1 MCMRI
6 CLFALPSLALLAGCA
21 GYAIDYTKP
30 KTSILG
36 PELTRYGLDA
46 GQAQCVGD
54 RLATSLSVWQL
65 RQLQLSAASLTRGYS
80 DPNRLMV
87 SDLLWVA
94 KNVKDP
100 KVGIEGLGAAE
111 ACGLGAAAVAAA
123 VPPPGPAPQAQAAE
137 APAASPPTA
146 PAGLP
151 PIAPAA
157 SPPTAQAARPAATT
171 WVNLGAAPTGQ
182 SIAVDASSLSE
193 DGSYRSGWFRLTDP
207 GATARSASSY
217 LLRVDC
223 AARTINSMAL
233 RKYGPN
239 GAITEERTLGPSGEG
254 AAAVES
260 GTVMQIAYLALCT

>member
-1 MCMRI
+1 MRI
-6 CLFALPSLALLAGCA
+6 CLFALPALALLAGCA

-46 GQAQCVGD
+46 RQAQCVGD

-65 RQLQLSAASLTRGYS
+65 RQLQLLAASLPRGYT
-80 DPNRLMV
+80 DPNRLMA
-87 SDLLWVA
+87 SDLIWVA

-100 KVGIEGLGAAE
+100 KVGAEASGAAE
-111 ACGLGAAAVAAA
+111 ACGLGAAAIAAA
-123 VPPPGPAPQAQAAE
+123 VPPPGPAPQAQPAETAPAASTPA
-137 APAASPPTA
+137 APAASPPTV
-146 PAGLP
+146 P
-151 PIAPAA
+151 
-157 SPPTAQAARPAATT
+157 AARPLAST

-182 SIAVDASSLSE
+182 SIAVDATSLSE
-193 DGSYRSGWFRLTDP
+193 EGSYRSGWFRLTNP
-207 GATARSASSY
+207 GATARSASAY

-223 AARTINSMAL
+223 TARTINSMAV
-233 RKYGPN
+233 RKYGSN
-239 GAITEERTLGPSGEG
+239 GAITEERDFGPAGEG